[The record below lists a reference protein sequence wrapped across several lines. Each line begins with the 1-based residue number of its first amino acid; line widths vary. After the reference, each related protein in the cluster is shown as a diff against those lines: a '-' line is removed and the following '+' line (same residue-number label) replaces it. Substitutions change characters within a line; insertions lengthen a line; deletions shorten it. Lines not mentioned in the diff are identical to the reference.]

1 MHRDDREQAG
11 AWTLPRC
18 LLILSIFKA
27 STANT
32 RKPRILIDARGDGGK
47 LRLHENRSVLGAYR
61 GSAQKR
67 SD

>member
-1 MHRDDREQAG
+1 MYRDDREQAG

-18 LLILSIFKA
+18 LLILSIFEA
-27 STANT
+27 PTANT
-32 RKPRILIDARGDGGK
+32 RKPRRLIGARGDGEK
-47 LRLHENRSVLGAYR
+47 LRLHENKPVLGAYR